1 MLQFYVKDSYV
12 QYSFPAS
19 TNVGQSFAIIWSMWR
34 HTLEAKAHKP
44 QVREEKS
51 SVRLFIKVLIIVQ
64 LAPEQYRSTYMGI
77 FFFLAACGILVQ
89 RPGVKL
95 HPCIGIPGTLN
106 TGPPWKVQHMKV
118 FFSPSTLLCLELL
131 MDL

>member
-77 FFFLAACGILVQ
+77 FFFFSKYMPLYYTICSW
-89 RPGVKL
+89 
-95 HPCIGIPGTLN
+95 LN
-106 TGPPWKVQHMKV
+106 LWVWNLRIV
-118 FFSPSTLLCLELL
+118 
-131 MDL
+131 D